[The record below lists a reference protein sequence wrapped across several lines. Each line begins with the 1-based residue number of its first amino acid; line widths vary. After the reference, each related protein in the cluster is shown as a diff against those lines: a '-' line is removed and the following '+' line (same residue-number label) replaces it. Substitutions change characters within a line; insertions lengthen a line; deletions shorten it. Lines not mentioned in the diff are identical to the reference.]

1 MDYEFVEPNSPRW
14 LSLEDSPN
22 EEWQYVSETNNNYLV
37 SNYGRLKRVKK
48 DNSKNQFKNV
58 HILKG
63 CIDKNGYTEFR
74 IIIGGHKTHILVH
87 ILVAKS
93 FIPNPNN
100 YPFVLHKKAV
110 LDGGTNSVDNLYW
123 GTQKDNMRDRKNENK
138 YVVSEKHKKTA
149 SKLFS
154 KPIKQYTLEGE
165 FIRTWDSAV
174 KAGLSLN
181 ISFDGIRKCCR
192 GIHKQAGGFMW
203 RDINAPDKIHPYF
216 RKKTERNVICKKV
229 VQFDRNMNFIKL
241 WNSVEDIR
249 KYFDMK
255 DRMNIYGA
263 LRGKQKVLKGFIW
276 KYYEE
281 VKDELEI

>member
-1 MDYEFVEPNSPRW
+1 MNYEFVEPNSPRW
-14 LSLEDSPN
+14 LSLEDLPN
-22 EEWQYVSETNNNYLV
+22 EEWRYVSETNNNYLV

-48 DNSKNQFKNV
+48 DSSKNKFKNV

-63 CIDKNGYTEFR
+63 HVDKNGYTEFR

-87 ILVAKS
+87 ILVAKA
-93 FIPNPNN
+93 FIPNQNN

-110 LDGGTNSVDNLYW
+110 LDGGTNSVNNLYW
-123 GTQKDNMRDRKNENK
+123 GTPKDNMRDRKNENK
-138 YVVSEKHKKTA
+138 YVVSEKTKEIYRT
-149 SKLFS
+149 LFS
-154 KPIKQYTLEGE
+154 KPIKQYTLDGVY
-165 FIRTWDSAV
+165 IQRWDSAT
-174 KAGLSLN
+174 KASSSLN
-181 ISFDGIRKCCR
+181 INVNCIRGCCR
-192 GIHKQAGGFMW
+192 GTYKQAGGFMW
-203 RDINAPDKIHPYF
+203 RDIDNPDKIPPYF
-216 RKKTERNVICKKV
+216 RKKSERNIICKKV

-249 KYFDMK
+249 KYFGMK

-263 LRGKQKVLKGFIW
+263 LRGKQKILKGFIW